1 MSLKEIKVRTPDL
14 ELGMYVS
21 RLDRP
26 WLETPYLLQGFH
38 IKTQEDIN
46 ELLKHCEYVFVD
58 VELSH
63 ITEKENPQYLDGSG
77 IASDKEKQKLTN
89 IKPRNYKDTTDL
101 KSELKAASDS
111 HALLTRVTADVMENI
126 ANNKNLDLP
135 SIKSAINQMVD
146 SIIRN
151 PDAFAWLTRLKSKD
165 NYTYSHSVNT
175 SVWAVAFGR
184 HLGLPK
190 NDLQSLAIGA
200 LLFDTG
206 KIKLPSKL
214 INNTSRYSQYEFKLI
229 KQHVEHSV
237 EIVRSIDGINDDV
250 INMVKT
256 HHERHNGGGYPNGL
270 SGNMIPIFG
279 KIAGIVDCYDAI
291 TSERP
296 FVSAISP
303 HDAVKKLYEW
313 RDVDFQSELVE
324 LFIQVVGIYP
334 AGTIVELSD
343 GRVGVIVAHHRVW
356 RLRPQVMLL
365 LDNNKQ
371 AYSNFNTINLITEN
385 TGIDGNPLNIH
396 KSIDPHVY
404 GIDPDQLYL

>member
-63 ITEKENPQYLDGSG
+63 VTEKENPQYLDGSSIPG
-77 IASDKEKQKLTN
+77 DKEKQKLTN

-101 KSELKAASDS
+101 KAELKAASDS
-111 HALLTRVTADVMENI
+111 HALLTKVTADVMANI

-135 SIKSAINQMVD
+135 SIKNAINQMVE

-206 KIKLPSKL
+206 KIKLPRKL

-237 EIVRSIDGINDDV
+237 EIVRSIDGINHYRIASKSNFIDR
-250 INMVKT
+250 KSGAGSA
-256 HHERHNGGGYPNGL
+256 ERRIINGL
-270 SGNMIPIFG
+270 N
-279 KIAGIVDCYDAI
+279 AA
-291 TSERP
+291 
-296 FVSAISP
+296 
-303 HDAVKKLYEW
+303 
-313 RDVDFQSELVE
+313 
-324 LFIQVVGIYP
+324 
-334 AGTIVELSD
+334 
-343 GRVGVIVAHHRVW
+343 
-356 RLRPQVMLL
+356 
-365 LDNNKQ
+365 
-371 AYSNFNTINLITEN
+371 
-385 TGIDGNPLNIH
+385 
-396 KSIDPHVY
+396 
-404 GIDPDQLYL
+404 